1 MKLPTIHL
9 VWASLSEGII
19 FLSSSTCTL
28 VRNNTIRNIAIIA
41 HVDHGKT
48 TLVDSLFK
56 QSGIFR
62 DNEATT
68 ERMMDSNDLEKERG
82 ITILSKNTAIPYKEY
97 QINILDTPGHA
108 DFSGEVE
115 RVLTMVDGALLIVD
129 AVEGPMPQ
137 TRFVLRKA
145 LEHKLK
151 VMVVVNKVD
160 RAAADPARAVDKVVD
175 LLIELGA
182 DEDQLDFPVVYACG
196 LQGTAALSMDD
207 PLENLIPLYESILE
221 HIPAPIGDKA
231 GSLQLQ
237 VSTLDYNEYLG
248 RVVIGRIRSGIIKT
262 GQTIALSL
270 RDGGVKQFRITK
282 LFGFEGLKKIEI
294 EQAVAGDIVAVAGIT
309 DAQIGETICE
319 PNNIIPLPLI
329 DIDEPTLQ
337 MTFKVNDSPMAG
349 REGKFVTS
357 RQLRDRLFKE
367 VKSNISL
374 RVEDVPAATDSFIVS
389 GRGELHLSILI
400 ETMRR
405 EGYEFAVSKPQ
416 VLIKEI
422 NGQKHEPFENV
433 MLDVP
438 DENSGACIE
447 RLSTR
452 KGELQ
457 SMESANGRTMLEFVV
472 PGRGLLG
479 FRSEFIRLSRG
490 QGMMNSAFAD
500 YRPWVGDL
508 NTVRNG
514 SIVCSESGEATSYS
528 LKNLE
533 DRGRYFIHP
542 RVTVYKGM
550 IIGEYNRQSDL
561 CVNVCKTK
569 KLTNMRSAGQDV
581 LDVLQTPVDLTL
593 EFGLDFSAIDELME
607 VTPKS
612 IRLRKA
618 DLNVR

>member
-1 MKLPTIHL
+1 
-9 VWASLSEGII
+9 
-19 FLSSSTCTL
+19 LSSSTCTL

-196 LQGTAALSMDD
+196 LQGTATLSMDE
-207 PLENLIPLYESILE
+207 PLENLIPLYEAILE

-248 RVVIGRIRSGIIKT
+248 RVVIGRIRSGIVKT

-337 MTFKVNDSPMAG
+337 MTFKVNDSPLAG

-374 RVEDVPAATDSFIVS
+374 RVEDVAAATDSFIVS

-422 NGQKHEPFENV
+422 DGQKCEPFENV
-433 MLDVP
+433 LLDVP
-438 DENSGACIE
+438 DENSGNCIE

-490 QGMMNSAFAD
+490 QGMMNSAFLD

-533 DRGRYFIHP
+533 DRGRYFIPP

-561 CVNVCKTK
+561 VVNVCKTK
-569 KLTNMRSAGQDV
+569 KLTNIRSAGQDV

-593 EFGLDFSAIDELME
+593 EFGLDFIAVDELME